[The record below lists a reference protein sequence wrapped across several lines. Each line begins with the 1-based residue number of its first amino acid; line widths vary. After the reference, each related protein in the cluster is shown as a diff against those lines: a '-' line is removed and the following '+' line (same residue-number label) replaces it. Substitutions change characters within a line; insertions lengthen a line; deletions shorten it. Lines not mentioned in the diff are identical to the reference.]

1 MHEALT
7 FLANQGYW
15 IIFVWVFIDQ
25 AGLPLP
31 SLPVL
36 LAGGALASAGSL
48 NLFVVI
54 GVAALAACLS
64 DTLWFEIGRRR
75 GGSVLKF
82 ICRTSL
88 EPESCVG
95 RTQAMFTRRG
105 AWTLLISKFVPGMNV
120 VASPVAGMSGVSRLR
135 FLTLNTASSVAY
147 AILFVLPGYLFS
159 RQLEHLLAL
168 ASASGRWLLFGCGTL
183 FIAYLAMKYAR
194 RAQFI
199 RLLRVARISPEEL
212 KDKLDRGDEIVI
224 VDLRLPQYFASAP
237 LTLPGAIRIPPAE
250 LARWHG
256 DIPRDREIVLYCSC
270 PDERTST
277 QAALLLKQYGI
288 HRVRPLAGGYET
300 WTDKNFPLSPATLL
314 PRTAAFGLS

>member
-1 MHEALT
+1 MNESLT
-7 FLANQGYW
+7 YLATHGYW
-15 IIFVWVFIDQ
+15 IIFAWVFIDQ

-36 LAGGALASAGSL
+36 LAGGALAAAGSL
-48 NLFVVI
+48 NLWFVM
-54 GVAALAACLS
+54 GVGALAACLG

-95 RTQAMFTRRG
+95 RTQTMFTRRG
-105 AWTLLISKFVPGMNV
+105 AWTLLMAKFVPGMNV
-120 VASPVAGMSGVSRLR
+120 VASPMAGMSGMSRWR
-135 FLTLNTASSVAY
+135 FLALNAVSSVAY
-147 AILFVLPGYLFS
+147 AALFVLPGFVYG
-159 RQLEHLLAL
+159 RQLERLFAL
-168 ASASGRWLLFGCGTL
+168 ASASGRWMLIGCSSLFVG
-183 FIAYLAMKYAR
+183 YLAMKYAR

-199 RLLRVARISPEEL
+199 RLMRVARISPEEL
-212 KDKLDRGDEIVI
+212 KGKLDRGDEVVI
-224 VDLRLPQYFASAP
+224 VDLRLPYYFARAP

-256 DIPRDREIVLYCSC
+256 EIPRDREIVLYCSC

-277 QAALLLKQYGI
+277 RAALLLKQYGI

-300 WTDKNFPLSPATLL
+300 WTEKNFPLSPATLL
-314 PRTAAFGLS
+314 PRTAALGLS